1 MNYISDYLD
10 NLLDDKKAD
19 MVFPSFQ
26 NVQVQDPLSK
36 LIKWLHTDR
45 GVGIKIKSE
54 EDILIEDFLPVG
66 NGQIIQLNLDNNKKD
81 DPKELSLLRSNRRSP
96 NFPTEQQKAILT
108 ELKKVPI
115 YTVVNG
121 NDEII
126 LASPREQTN
135 QSSLQWFYDQYYNW
149 FIWKEDHGP
158 ITVGLFFS
166 NKQDAESYLH
176 EICLKDPRGAQN
188 LGLNVKSTAL
198 DTFYYLN
205 RTSNP
210 RVQVRMISD
219 LQELDEL
226 LRIHINKNFSLIHPK
241 QKYGKN
247 WFKGTPI
254 YILRTDDVNQNT
266 ESANKKLIFF
276 SKKDIE
282 KILEVYKDN
291 KKSNINKP
299 SVEIYN
305 LENYLLDLEKSSLE
319 AIKKVN
325 FFPPYRSYKTISE
338 NIEYKN
344 AEPSENKK
352 IKKIFVEKIKSI
364 QRFSKGVIWL
374 ITSDTLPS
382 EENSW

>member
-1 MNYISDYLD
+1 M
-10 NLLDDKKAD
+10 
-19 MVFPSFQ
+19 
-26 NVQVQDPLSK
+26 
-36 LIKWLHTDR
+36 
-45 GVGIKIKSE
+45 
-54 EDILIEDFLPVG
+54 
-66 NGQIIQLNLDNNKKD
+66 
-81 DPKELSLLRSNRRSP
+81 
-96 NFPTEQQKAILT
+96 
-108 ELKKVPI
+108 PI

-126 LASPREQTN
+126 LASPREDTN
-135 QSSLQWFYDQYYNW
+135 KSSVQWFYDQYYNW

-188 LGLNVKSTAL
+188 LGLSVKTTAL

-226 LRIHINKNFSLIHPK
+226 LRIHINKHFSLIHPK

-254 YILRTDDVNQNT
+254 YILRTDDINENK
-266 ESANKKLIFF
+266 ESGNKKLIFF

-282 KILEVYKDN
+282 KVLEVYKNN
-291 KKSNINKP
+291 KKANINEP
-299 SVEIYN
+299 NIEIYN
-305 LENYLLDLEKSSLE
+305 LENYLLDLEKSSLS
-319 AIKKVN
+319 AIKKSS
-325 FFPPYRSYKTISE
+325 FFPPYKSYKTISE
-338 NIEYKN
+338 DLEYRN
-344 AEPSENKK
+344 SESSENKK
-352 IKKIFVEKIKSI
+352 IKKIFVEKMKSA
-364 QRFSKGVIWL
+364 QRFCKGVIWL
-374 ITSDTLPS
+374 VTSDTLPS

>member
-10 NLLDDKKAD
+10 NLLDDKRAD

-36 LIKWLHTDR
+36 LIKWLNTDR

-54 EDILIEDFLPVG
+54 EYILIEDFLPA
-66 NGQIIQLNLDNNKKD
+66 NNSQIIQLNLDNNKKD

-126 LASPREQTN
+126 LASPREDTN
-135 QSSLQWFYDQYYNW
+135 KSSVQWFYDQYYNW

-188 LGLNVKSTAL
+188 LGLSVKTTAL

-226 LRIHINKNFSLIHPK
+226 LRIHINKHFSLIHPK

-254 YILRTDDVNQNT
+254 YILRTDDINENK
-266 ESANKKLIFF
+266 ESGNKKLIFF

-282 KILEVYKDN
+282 KVLEVYKNN
-291 KKSNINKP
+291 KKANINEP
-299 SVEIYN
+299 NIEIYN
-305 LENYLLDLEKSSLE
+305 LENYLLDLEKSSLS
-319 AIKKVN
+319 AIKKSS
-325 FFPPYRSYKTISE
+325 FFPPYKSYKTISE
-338 NIEYKN
+338 DLEYRN
-344 AEPSENKK
+344 SESSENKK
-352 IKKIFVEKIKSI
+352 IKKIFVEKMKSA
-364 QRFSKGVIWL
+364 QRFCKGVIWL
-374 ITSDTLPS
+374 VTSDTLPS

>member
-325 FFPPYRSYKTISE
+325 FFPPYRSYKIISE
-338 NIEYKN
+338 NIDYKS

>member
-325 FFPPYRSYKTISE
+325 FFPPYRSYKIISE
-338 NIEYKN
+338 NIEYKS